1 MKITEGREMMEILN
15 DFKTFISRI
24 GIIPGHINNFFP
36 AFRDVQFYESFSS
49 KIVLNSDT
57 FSLNFFYQQ
66 NSHTVVGDYI
76 NIMKTTFLF
85 LFKL

>member
-36 AFRDVQFYESFSS
+36 AFRDVQFYESF
-49 KIVLNSDT
+49 
-57 FSLNFFYQQ
+57 FFVK
-66 NSHTVVGDYI
+66 NCFKRGYI
-76 NIMKTTFLF
+76 FAQLF
-85 LFKL
+85 LPTKFSYGGRRLYSYNEDDFFIFI

>member
-36 AFRDVQFYESFSS
+36 AFRDVQFYENCF
-49 KIVLNSDT
+49 KRGYIFAQL
-57 FSLNFFYQQ
+57 FLPKKFFYGGRRLYSY
-66 NSHTVVGDYI
+66 NEDEFFFI
-76 NIMKTTFLF
+76 
-85 LFKL
+85 